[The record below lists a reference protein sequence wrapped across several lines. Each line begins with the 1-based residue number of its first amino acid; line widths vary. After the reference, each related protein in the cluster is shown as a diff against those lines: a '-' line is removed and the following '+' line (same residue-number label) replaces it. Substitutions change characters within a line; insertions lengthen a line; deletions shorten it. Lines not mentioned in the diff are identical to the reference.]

1 MSELMQVGLY
11 IDGEETASASRET
24 FMTVDP
30 ATEQG
35 IARVA
40 RAGRAD
46 VDRAVDAAERCL
58 AGPWRLTTPKRR
70 VELLS
75 ALALALEHEHDDLA
89 RLETRDSGKPLWQA
103 RREIMSS
110 ARYFRYYAGAADKIH
125 GEQIPLGPDY
135 VDFTVREPV
144 GVTAHIVPWNA
155 PLNMVARSVA
165 PALACGCT
173 VVVKP
178 AMETPL
184 TAIRLGHLVKAVGFP
199 NGAYNAVPGPGP
211 EVGTYLAR
219 HPSIGSITFT
229 GSVATGRLVMQAAS
243 EHIRPVVLELGGKSP
258 SIVLAD
264 ADLDVAADE
273 IVKGIY
279 RNTGQFCNASSRVLV
294 DRSTKDELLDRLVA
308 RTGEVTVGPGE
319 QDPDVG
325 PLISARQLDRVLGYI
340 DTGRDEGVRIVIG
353 GGRIGEFER
362 GYFVAPTILDQV
374 PADARVA
381 QEEIFGPVV
390 SIHPFAHES
399 EALAIANNV
408 AYGLAAGIFTRDID
422 RALRFATRV
431 QAGQIYI
438 NEYFAGGE
446 ETPFGGY
453 KQSGF
458 GREKGL
464 EALRNYTQV
473 KNIAIRLR
481 QDAHMEK

>member
-1 MSELMQVGLY
+1 MQVGLY

-24 FMTVDP
+24 FMTFDP
-30 ATEQG
+30 ATEHG

-58 AGPWRLTTPKRR
+58 VGPWRLTTPRRR

-75 ALALALEHEHDDLA
+75 ALALALEQEHDDLA

-110 ARYFRYYAGAADKIH
+110 ARYFRYYAGAADKVH

-184 TAIRLGHLVKAVGFP
+184 TAVRLGHLVHAVGFP
-199 NGAYNAVPGPGP
+199 DGVYNAVPGPGP
-211 EVGTYLAR
+211 EVGGYLAR
-219 HPSIGSITFT
+219 HPKVGAITFT

-264 ADLDVAADE
+264 ADLDLAADE

-279 RNTGQFCNASSRVLV
+279 RNTGQFCNASSRVVV
-294 DRSTKDELLDRLVA
+294 DRSTKDELLDRLVS
-308 RTGEVTVGPGE
+308 RTGEVTVGPGD

-325 PLISARQLDRVLGYI
+325 PLISARQLDRVLGYF
-340 DTGRDEGVRIVIG
+340 DSGRDEGARIVVG

-362 GYFVAPTILDQV
+362 GYFVAPTILDRV
-374 PADARVA
+374 APDARVA

-390 SIHPFAHES
+390 TIHPFDRES

-408 AYGLAAGIFTRDID
+408 AYGLAAGIFTRDLD
-422 RALRFATRV
+422 RALRLALRV
-431 QAGQIYI
+431 QAGQVYV

-473 KNIAIRLR
+473 KNIAIRLGGGP
-481 QDAHMEK
+481 DLA

>member
-1 MSELMQVGLY
+1 MQVGLF
-11 IDGEETASASRET
+11 IDGEETASAVHET

-30 ATEQG
+30 ATEEG
-35 IARVA
+35 IASVA
-40 RAGRAD
+40 RASPAD
-46 VDRAVDAAERCL
+46 VDSAVDAAERCL
-58 AGPWRLTTPKRR
+58 TGPWRRTTPRRR
-70 VELLS
+70 VELLA
-75 ALALALEHEHDDLA
+75 ALALAVEREQADLA
-89 RLETRDSGKPLWQA
+89 RLETLDSGKPRWQA
-103 RREIMSS
+103 RREMAST

-125 GEQIPLGPDY
+125 GEQIPLGPNY
-135 VDFTVREPV
+135 IDFTLREPV

-173 VVVKP
+173 AVVKP

-184 TAIRLGHLVKAVGFP
+184 TAVRLGHLLREVGFP
-199 NGAYNAVPGPGP
+199 DGVYNVVQGPGP
-211 EVGTYLAR
+211 EVGGHLAG
-219 HPSIGSITFT
+219 HPAIGSITFT
-229 GSVATGRLVMQAAS
+229 GSVATGRTVMRAAA

-273 IVKGIY
+273 IAKGIY
-279 RNTGQFCNASSRVLV
+279 RNTGQFCNASSRVVV
-294 DRSTKDELLDRLVA
+294 DRSTKDELLDRIVA
-308 RTGEVTVGPGE
+308 RTRRLTVGPGA
-319 QDPDVG
+319 QDPDIG
-325 PLISARQLDRVLGYI
+325 PLISIRQLDRVLGYI
-340 DTGRDEGVRIVIG
+340 DAGRDEGARVVLG
-353 GGRIGEFER
+353 GGRADGFER
-362 GYFVAPTILDQV
+362 GYFVAPTILDRV
-374 PADARVA
+374 DPDARVA

-390 SIHPFAHES
+390 TIHPVASES
-399 EALAIANNV
+399 EALAVANNV

-422 RALRFATRV
+422 RALRLATQV

-481 QDAHMEK
+481 GGL